1 MTKRP
6 NLLTW
11 LEDFVA

>member
-1 MTKRP
+1 MMKRP
-6 NLLTW
+6 ILLTW